1 VTSLDWFEMGTCAG
15 LAAAWVAVRLGRYQ
29 RDRRRNQ
36 QAIPPER
43 TFSDGVAQLIDQLDR
58 QKEQPDA

>member
-1 VTSLDWFEMGTCAG
+1 MTSLDWFEMGTCAG
-15 LAAAWVAVRLGRYQ
+15 LAAAWIAFRLGRYQ

-36 QAIPPER
+36 PTGPPER
-43 TFSDGVAQLIDQLDR
+43 SFSDGAAQLIDQLDQ